1 MRRLRVYVAGPY
13 SSDNVM
19 GVFKNMR
26 KGIKKSMDLFTLG
39 FAPFVPWLDYQF
51 CFMDFNEE
59 LNIKDFYEYSLEW
72 LRVSDV
78 LFVQGSWFESK
89 GTIAE
94 IAEAQNLEIPIYY
107 ENDPDLGMDLNALLS
122 YAKKEGYYLSDKA
135 KAYMKLKNLI

>member
-26 KGIKKSMDLFTLG
+26 NGIKKSMDLFTYG

-51 CFMDFNEE
+51 CFIDFNQE
-59 LNIKDFYEYSLEW
+59 LTIQDFYEYSMEW

-94 IAEAQNLEIPIYY
+94 IAEAEKLEIPVYY
-107 ENDPDLGMDLNALLS
+107 ELDPDLGMDMQALLV
-122 YAKKEGYYLSDKA
+122 YAKNNNYYLSNKA
-135 KAYMKLKNLI
+135 EAYIRLRGLK